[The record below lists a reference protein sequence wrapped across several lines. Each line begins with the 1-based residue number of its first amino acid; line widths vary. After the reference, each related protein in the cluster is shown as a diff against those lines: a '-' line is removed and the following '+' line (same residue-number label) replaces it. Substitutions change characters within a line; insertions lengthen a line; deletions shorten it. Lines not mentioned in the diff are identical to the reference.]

1 MDIINII
8 PGKML
13 GWIMYVCY
21 NLVHDYGLTII
32 LFTLISKIIDEEEL
46 A

>member
-1 MDIINII
+1 MDIIYII

-32 LFTLISKIIDEEEL
+32 FVHPDIKNY
-46 A
+46 